1 MTRSRLAAAGL
12 LVAVFALGALAG
24 GVGVSVVEHGGL
36 AVSKQP
42 RGREGMLARL
52 TSELE
57 LSGTQQDSIR
67 GIFRRH
73 EPAMDSMW
81 REVRPQFDSLR
92 GVVRDEIRV
101 QLTPDQRKKYTAM
114 IERRDRE
121 YRERRSDG
129 QD

>member
-12 LVAVFALGALAG
+12 LLAVFGLGALAG
-24 GVGVSVVEHGGL
+24 AVGVSAVEHGGL
-36 AVSKQP
+36 AVGTP
-42 RGREGMLARL
+42 PHGREGMLARL

-57 LSGTQQDSIR
+57 LSGAQQDSIR

-101 QLTPDQRKKYTAM
+101 QLTPDQGKKYAAM

-129 QD
+129 RD

>member
-12 LVAVFALGALAG
+12 LLAVFGLGSLAG

-36 AVSKQP
+36 AVGTPQH
-42 RGREGMLARL
+42 GREGMLARL

-57 LSGTQQDSIR
+57 LSGAQQDSIR

-92 GVVRDEIRV
+92 GAVRDEIRV
-101 QLTPDQRKKYTAM
+101 QLTPDQGKKYAAM

-129 QD
+129 RD